1 MQVFKDIDSIQ
12 DFIKQ
17 QKQDGRKIGL
27 VPTMGAL
34 HNGHLSLVKKS
45 LAETDV
51 TIASIFVNPIQF
63 NNPSDLEKYPRTL
76 ENDRALLESIGCHSI
91 FHPEP
96 SIIYPNPPQLKFDF
110 GDLDKILEGQFRP
123 GHFSGVG
130 IVVAKLLNII
140 QPHVAY
146 FGQKDY
152 QQFLIIRRLVN
163 DLNFPVRL
171 VCSEIVREPSG
182 LAMSSRN
189 QRLSPEERKA
199 ASALFRALQLA
210 RENLAKKDWVEIK
223 NEVETTLI
231 QIGLRLEYLELA
243 DRKSLAVV
251 QKYNGDV
258 PLILLIAGYVGQIRL
273 IDNLFV

>member
-1 MQVFKDIDSIQ
+1 MQVFRDIDSIQ
-12 DFIKQ
+12 DFIRQ

-34 HNGHLSLVKKS
+34 HNGHLSLVKNS

-51 TIASIFVNPIQF
+51 TVASIFVNPIQF

-76 ENDRALLESIGCHSI
+76 ESDVALLQSVGCHSV
-91 FHPEP
+91 FHPTP
-96 SIIYPNPPQLKFDF
+96 STIYPNLPQLKFDF
-110 GDLDKILEGQFRP
+110 GDLDKILEGGFRP

-130 IVVAKLLNII
+130 IVVSKLLNII

-152 QQFLIIRRLVN
+152 QQFMIINRLVQ

-189 QRLSPEERKA
+189 QRLSPEERKT
-199 ASALFRALQLA
+199 ASALFRSLQLA
-210 RENLAKKDWVEIK
+210 KENLAIKDWVEIK
-223 NEVETTLI
+223 NEVESTLI
-231 QIGLRLEYLELA
+231 QLGVRLEYFELA
-243 DRKSLAVV
+243 DQNNLAAL
-251 QKYNGDV
+251 QEFNRDI
-258 PLILLIAGYVGQIRL
+258 PSILLIAANVGQVRL
-273 IDNLFV
+273 IDNMFV

>member
-1 MQVFKDIDSIQ
+1 MQVYKDIEPVRNFS
-12 DFIKQ
+12 Q
-17 QKQDGRKIGL
+17 QKKAAGKRVGL
-27 VPTMGAL
+27 VATMGAL
-34 HNGHLSLVKKS
+34 HEGHLSLVRQS

-51 TIASIFVNPIQF
+51 TIASIFVNPLQF
-63 NNPSDLEKYPRTL
+63 NSLSDLEKYPRTL
-76 ENDRALLESIGCHSI
+76 DSDVALLESVGCHSV
-91 FHPEP
+91 FHPAP
-96 SIIYPNPPQLKFDF
+96 AAIYPNPPQLKFDF

-152 QQFLIIRRLVN
+152 QQFLIISRLVQ

-189 QRLSPEERKA
+189 QRLSPEEGEA

-210 RENLAKKDWVEIK
+210 KENLAKKDWIEIK
-223 NEVETTLI
+223 NEVEATLI
-231 QIGLRLEYLELA
+231 QIGVRLEYLELA
-243 DRKSLAVV
+243 DRKSLAVL
-251 QKYNGDV
+251 QESNPDV
-258 PLILLIAGYVGQIRL
+258 PSILLIAAYVGQVRL